1 MEITRRDWDQLLMRV
16 GRVESKAAQL
26 DSRLKAIEN
35 MLKPEN
41 LLRRIKNAEEEERAK
56 AEKEDIFKTNN

>member
-26 DSRLKAIEN
+26 DSRLKAIET

-41 LLRRIKNAEEEERAK
+41 LLRRIKNAEEEEKAK

>member
-16 GRVESKAAQL
+16 GRVESKVAQL
-26 DSRLKAIEN
+26 DSRLKAIET

-41 LLRRIKNAEEEERAK
+41 LLRRIKNAEEEEKAK
-56 AEKEDIFKTNN
+56 AEKEDIFKANN